1 MFDLDD
7 LRRKRK
13 AAADQMQECATAISA
28 LEDGET
34 AANSDEV
41 AAAVTAFETA
51 EADFKAADV
60 KVTRA
65 ETVEAAQAAVAASG
79 DEANGG
85 AVTVPAVAINPND
98 KGVVAG
104 LMVAALASSK
114 GDRDK
119 AVSLLEQN
127 GHSAVSAALSGATD
141 AAGGVTIP
149 RAQSSELIELLRPR
163 VAVRAS
169 GARTVPMPAGELRHA
184 AQNSSATAGYVGE
197 NVKATESQ
205 PDFAKIDQTFK
216 KLTSLVPI
224 GNSLLRHT
232 STAMAGLVRDDL
244 LKVMALREDLAFIR
258 GDGVGNTPIGLLNWI
273 PAANWLTGIAAT
285 PAVVDATLRSLVS
298 KVEDA
303 DVGMVTPGWIM
314 RAATKN
320 FLASL
325 RDAASGVPLY
335 PSITTSNML
344 LGFPIKTT
352 SQIPNNL
359 GVGVNETEVYF
370 GDFDEVMIGD
380 SMQIIVSSSA
390 EAAYVDAGGN
400 TVSAFQNDL
409 TLMRAISEHDLAPR
423 HDVAL
428 SGAQCVAWTL

>member
-13 AAADQMQECATAISA
+13 AAADNMQECATAITA

-34 AANSDEV
+34 AADSAEMT
-41 AAAVTAFETA
+41 AAVTAFETA
-51 EADFKAADV
+51 QTDFKAASV
-60 KVTRA
+60 KVDRA
-65 ETVEAAQAAVAASG
+65 VAVEAAQASVASSG
-79 DEANGG
+79 DEPTGTT
-85 AVTVPAVAINPND
+85 TVPAVALDPKD
-98 KGVVAG
+98 KGIAAG
-104 LMVAALASSK
+104 FMVAALASVK

-119 AVSLLEQN
+119 AVALLEKN
-127 GHSAVSAALSGATD
+127 GHTAVSAALSGATD

-149 RAQSSELIELLRPR
+149 RAQSAELIELLRPK

-184 AQNSSATAGYVGE
+184 AQLTAATATYTGE
-197 NVKATESQ
+197 NAKSTESE
-205 PDFAKIDQTFK
+205 PTFAPLDRAFK

-224 GNSLLRHT
+224 GNSLLRH
-232 STAMAGLVRDDL
+232 SSAAMAGLVRDDL
-244 LKVMALREDLAFIR
+244 LSVMALREDLAFIR
-258 GDGVGNTPIGLLNWI
+258 GDGTGDTPTGLKTWT
-273 PAANWLTGIAAT
+273 PVANWLLAIANGSA
-285 PAVVDATLRSLVS
+285 AVEAALRSLVS
-298 KVEDA
+298 IVEDA
-303 DVGMVTPGWIM
+303 DVGMTSCGWIM

-325 RDAASGVPLY
+325 KDPVSGAY
-335 PSITTSNML
+335 IFPSITQSATL
-344 LGFPIKTT
+344 LGYPIKTT

-370 GDFDEVMIGD
+370 ADFNEVMIGD
-380 SMQIIVSSSA
+380 SMQIIVSSSS
-390 EAAYVDAGGN
+390 EAAYVDVGGN

-423 HDVAL
+423 HDAAL
-428 SGAQCVAWTL
+428 AGLNGVAWTL